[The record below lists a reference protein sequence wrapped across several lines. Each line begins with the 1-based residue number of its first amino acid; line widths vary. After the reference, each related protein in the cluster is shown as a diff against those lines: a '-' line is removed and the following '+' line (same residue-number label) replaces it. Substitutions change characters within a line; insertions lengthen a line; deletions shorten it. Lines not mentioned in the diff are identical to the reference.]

1 MLRIKNNGGMDGM
14 IMGMLDYYE
23 EMEYFGDNV
32 LPLLKQA
39 GLRH

>member
-1 MLRIKNNGGMDGM
+1 MDGM
-14 IMGMLDYYE
+14 IMGMLDYHE
-23 EMEYFGDNV
+23 EMDYFGDNV